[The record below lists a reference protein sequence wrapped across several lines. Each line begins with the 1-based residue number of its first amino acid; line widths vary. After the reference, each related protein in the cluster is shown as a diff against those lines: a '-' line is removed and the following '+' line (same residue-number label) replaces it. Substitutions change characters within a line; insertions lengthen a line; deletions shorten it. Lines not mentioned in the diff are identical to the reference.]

1 MNRDQEKIQIENEM
15 NAMHGTIKEDILKDF
30 KEFKGYLK
38 KQVNRGKKLGLDDG
52 KLVKSAAIL
61 GDYLAKHE
69 EPQTVKKCRRKSF
82 GALQTKMRKNIWHSF
97 WSNWLINNKT

>member
-30 KEFKGYLK
+30 EEFKGYLK

-69 EPQTVKKCRRKSF
+69 EPQNGEEMLLQELWSVADEDEKEHLAQLLVKFVDK
-82 GALQTKMRKNIWHSF
+82 Q
-97 WSNWLINNKT
+97 

>member
-1 MNRDQEKIQIENEM
+1 MNRDPEKIQIENEM
-15 NAMHGTIKEDILKDF
+15 HAMHGLTKEEILKNF
-30 KEFKGYLK
+30 EEFKDYLS

-69 EPQTVKKCRRKSF
+69 EPHNSEEMLLQELWSVADEDEKKHLAQLLVKLVDK
-82 GALQTKMRKNIWHSF
+82 Q
-97 WSNWLINNKT
+97 

>member
-30 KEFKGYLK
+30 EEFKGYLK

-52 KLVKSAAIL
+52 KLAS
-61 GDYLAKHE
+61 
-69 EPQTVKKCRRKSF
+69 P
-82 GALQTKMRKNIWHSF
+82 
-97 WSNWLINNKT
+97 

>member
-30 KEFKGYLK
+30 EEFKGYLK

-52 KLVKSAAIL
+52 KLVKKRCDPGRL
-61 GDYLAKHE
+61 
-69 EPQTVKKCRRKSF
+69 PRK
-82 GALQTKMRKNIWHSF
+82 A
-97 WSNWLINNKT
+97 

>member
-1 MNRDQEKIQIENEM
+1 MHRDQEKIQIENEM

-30 KEFKGYLK
+30 DEFKGYLK

-69 EPQTVKKCRRKSF
+69 EPQNGEEMLLQELWSVADEGEKEHLAQLLVKLVDK
-82 GALQTKMRKNIWHSF
+82 Q
-97 WSNWLINNKT
+97 

>member
-30 KEFKGYLK
+30 DEFKGYLK

-61 GDYLAKHE
+61 RDYLAKRE
-69 EPQTVKKCRRKSF
+69 EPQNGEEMLLQELWSVADEDEKEHLAQLLVKLVDK
-82 GALQTKMRKNIWHSF
+82 Q
-97 WSNWLINNKT
+97 

>member
-30 KEFKGYLK
+30 EEFKGYLK

-52 KLVKSAAIL
+52 KLAC
-61 GDYLAKHE
+61 
-69 EPQTVKKCRRKSF
+69 KKRCDPGRLPRK
-82 GALQTKMRKNIWHSF
+82 A
-97 WSNWLINNKT
+97 